1 MQKEDKKAAQREKE
15 MEEKIKKRKEARA
28 ERPEKEVLVKKW
40 KGKDWFSILS
50 PDIFGKNFLY
60 ETPTTDP
67 NSLVGRVVE
76 VGVPDLTGDQ
86 TKYYM
91 KVRFRINRID
101 EGKAF
106 TEFHGFRCATEYIF
120 RMVRKGSQRVDVNQV
135 INTMDGYKLR
145 IGFIGILNRNVET
158 TVKGRFRKFVTELL
172 KENATKITL
181 DDFVKGVI
189 AGVIQ
194 KKIKKR
200 GSTIYPVRFSEI
212 NKIEVMG
219 RPEAKA

>member
-1 MQKEDKKAAQREKE
+1 MQKEDKRATQREEE

-28 ERPEKEVLVKKW
+28 ERPEMVKKW
-40 KGKDWFSILS
+40 KGKDWFSIIS

-67 NSLVGRVVE
+67 NSLIGRVVE

-91 KVRFRINRID
+91 KVRFRINRIV

-106 TEFHGFRCATEYIF
+106 TEFHGFRCATEYVF